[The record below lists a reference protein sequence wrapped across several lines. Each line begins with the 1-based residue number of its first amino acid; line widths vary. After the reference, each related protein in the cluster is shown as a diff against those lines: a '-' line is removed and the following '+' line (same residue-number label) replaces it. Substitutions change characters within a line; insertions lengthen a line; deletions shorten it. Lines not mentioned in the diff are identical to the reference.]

1 MGESAGKI
9 RRTDEGKETTKFI
22 QNSNRGVEEVL
33 AVPNQRKG
41 YKHSVDKKRDSV
53 VDDIEFD
60 QISSCSISLKSKIWD
75 KRTKYVEDACHG
87 QFRSCQIC
95 DQLWLGGKVKD
106 KKVTNGKD
114 REENKNK

>member
-1 MGESAGKI
+1 M
-9 RRTDEGKETTKFI
+9 
-22 QNSNRGVEEVL
+22 L

-75 KRTKYVEDACHG
+75 KRTKYVEDARHG

-95 DQLWLGGKVKD
+95 DQLWLGEKVKD
-106 KKVTNGKD
+106 KKVTKWEAQRGKQEQMVQVLVISLPG
-114 REENKNK
+114 RSLQLHLE

>member
-9 RRTDEGKETTKFI
+9 RRTDEGKEMTKFI
-22 QNSNRGVEEVL
+22 QNRNRGVEEVL

-41 YKHSVDKKRDSV
+41 YKHSVDKKRNTV

-75 KRTKYVEDACHG
+75 KRTKYVEDACHR

-95 DQLWLGGKVKD
+95 DQLWLGEKVKD
-106 KKVTNGKD
+106 KKVTNGKH